1 MNRQKKAATK
11 DSLITTSTNVNS
23 SNSSNEENRRI
34 YSSDTTENKGPYK
47 IELALFSILHNG
59 PRGIT
64 QPEAFTSYRESCL
77 HTTISSLKHEKGISF
92 VSQPDFNTVAYFN
105 QKPFSRYWLASDKDR
120 VKAQRL
126 LNAYRSNRGLPKV
139 NFEAWQK
146 PDNKAA

>member
-1 MNRQKKAATK
+1 MNRQKKAAQK
-11 DSLITTSTNVNS
+11 DSLITNQPNIKPEYFNT
-23 SNSSNEENRRI
+23 EENRRP
-34 YSSDTTENKGPYK
+34 YNSNTTENKRPYK

-77 HTTISSLKHEKGISF
+77 HTTISSLKHEKGINF

-105 QKPFSRYWLASDKDR
+105 QKPFSRYWLASDEDR

-139 NFEAWQK
+139 NFEAWHN
-146 PDNKAA
+146 PDEKAA

>member
-1 MNRQKKAATK
+1 MNKQKKAAPTGSK
-11 DSLITTSTNVNS
+11 FKPLTETN
-23 SNSSNEENRRI
+23 I
-34 YSSDTTENKGPYK
+34 AENKRPYK
-47 IELALFSILHNG
+47 VELALNTILHNG

-77 HTTISSLKHEKGISF
+77 HTTISSLKHEKGINF
-92 VSQPDFNTVAYFN
+92 VSQPDFNTVVYFN

-120 VKAQRL
+120 VNALKL

-139 NFEAWQK
+139 SYEAWHK

>member
-11 DSLITTSTNVNS
+11 DSLIKTSTNVKPN
-23 SNSSNEENRRI
+23 NSSNEENRRP
-34 YSSDTTENKGPYK
+34 YNSNTTENKGPYK

-59 PRGIT
+59 PQGIT

-92 VSQPDFNTVAYFN
+92 VSQHDFNTVAYFN
-105 QKPFSRYWLASDKDR
+105 QNPFSRYWLASDKDR
-120 VKAQRL
+120 VKAQKL

-139 NFEAWQK
+139 NFEAWHN
-146 PDNKAA
+146 PDEKAA

>member
-1 MNRQKKAATK
+1 MKRQKKAATK
-11 DSLITTSTNVNS
+11 DSLIKTSTNVKPNH
-23 SNSSNEENRRI
+23 SSNEENRRP
-34 YSSDTTENKGPYK
+34 YNSNTTENKGPYK

-77 HTTISSLKHEKGISF
+77 HTTISSLKHEKGINF

-120 VKAQRL
+120 LVAINL
-126 LNAYRSNRGLPKV
+126 LNAYRSNRGLSKV
-139 NFEAWQK
+139 NFEAWHN

>member
-11 DSLITTSTNVNS
+11 DSLITTSTNVKSNNS
-23 SNSSNEENRRI
+23 N
-34 YSSDTTENKGPYK
+34 TTENKGPYK

-59 PRGIT
+59 PQGIT

-77 HTTISSLKHEKGISF
+77 HTTISSLKHEKGINF
-92 VSQPDFNTVAYFN
+92 VSQPDFSTVVYFN

-126 LNAYRSNRGLPKV
+126 LNAYRSNRGLSKV
-139 NFEAWQK
+139 NFEAWHK

>member
-1 MNRQKKAATK
+1 MKRQKKAATK
-11 DSLITTSTNVNS
+11 DSLIKTSTNVKPNH
-23 SNSSNEENRRI
+23 SSNEENRRP
-34 YSSDTTENKGPYK
+34 YNSNTTENKGPYK

-77 HTTISSLKHEKGISF
+77 HTTISSLKHEKGINF

-120 VKAQRL
+120 VKAQKL
-126 LNAYRSNRGLPKV
+126 LNAYRSNRGLSKV
-139 NFEAWQK
+139 NIEAWHN

>member
-11 DSLITTSTNVNS
+11 DSLIKTSTNVKPN
-23 SNSSNEENRRI
+23 NSSNEENRRP
-34 YSSDTTENKGPYK
+34 YNSNTTENKGPYK

-59 PRGIT
+59 PQGIT

-120 VKAQRL
+120 VKAQKL
-126 LNAYRSNRGLPKV
+126 LNAYRSNRGLSKV
-139 NFEAWQK
+139 NFEAWHK

>member
-1 MNRQKKAATK
+1 MKRQKKAATK
-11 DSLITTSTNVNS
+11 DSLIKTSTNDNS
-23 SNSSNEENRRI
+23 ANSSNEENRRL
-34 YSSDTTENKGPYK
+34 YNSNTTEKRPPCN
-47 IELALFSILHNG
+47 IEMSLFSILHNG

-139 NFEAWQK
+139 NFEAWHN
-146 PDNKAA
+146 PDEKAA